1 MNPRPPAALSVAC
14 VRGARTVVAVTSAA
28 AVFSMV
34 LVVAATLGVPHSALQ
49 VPNEM
54 FYALNLPGGDN
65 AALAAMMVAMSWA
78 LARRKRL
85 GWWALFFM
93 QAAGASLSALIVL
106 LGPVLPV
113 PEDTPGPLVFSP
125 ADVAVL
131 VVSMAFGVVS
141 LPALWHLRPAF
152 PGQLRQASWAS
163 VAVTTLVG
171 VVATVVVV
179 TVLVFVGADRRM
191 QTPFIV
197 VAVLNE
203 AVQQSPLPTPIPPHL
218 VWVQHVA
225 VVGLVA
231 TLLATVYVF
240 LSSARATNPWT
251 PDREV
256 AVRKLLI
263 EYGDDSLGY
272 FAARSDKSVV
282 FGVSERSAVSY
293 GVVGSVSLASGD
305 PLGDR
310 RFWGEA
316 IAAWQAEARFYG
328 WSPAVLAASEEG
340 AQAYAAAGLKV
351 LEVGDEAVLN
361 VDRFT
366 TGNTSRTSLRRAVN
380 RLRRTGHTVKVRRWA
395 DLSVEETT
403 AICAAAGQWRRGE
416 VERGF
421 SMALSRR
428 PDASDRKLV
437 VVTAYDSAGMLVG
450 LLTFAPWGRHGGS
463 LDVMQRSPDSPSGVT
478 DLMIVSFLEQAAT
491 LGWRQVSMNFCL
503 FRRVFTANARVA
515 PLPGTRIIAGF
526 LTALDRWFQ
535 VESLYRF
542 SARFGPEWV
551 PRYLCFDSNLSLAST
566 AMAVARAEGFMPR
579 PFAMRRGAAART
591 GLTAAQVAELAAYE
605 AELMPSP
612 EGLMP
617 HRNQQ
622 MRHRIRCVTEAAAAG
637 ESLFPVGAVPALS
650 LGAAL
655 AALTVASPG
664 DPTSTAST
672 APAGGVTEDVSGH
685 ASQRVPGYPASN
697 GQERAFSGEPEA
709 GQVCVAGR
717 VRRVRRH
724 GLVVFADL
732 VDGEHTAQVLVS
744 ADGVG
749 EESTRRFGRQVAAG
763 DVIVVT
769 ATWGTS
775 RTGTR
780 SLVVS
785 QWFVAAKA
793 LLPIPFEGLTDPA
806 RRLRERSLDLMVNPS
821 GADLLRQRSA
831 AVAAVRDVL
840 REKGFMEVETPM
852 LNTVHGGAS
861 ARPFHTHI
869 NAYGKDL
876 TLRIAPELYLKRLV
890 VAGLGPVFEIGRN
903 FRNEGVDATHN
914 PEFTAVEAYQPF
926 SDYHGM
932 RELMQD
938 LVQRAAA
945 AVHGSPVAMI
955 APSPGAAPEPMDI
968 SGNWQVVPVL
978 EAVSA
983 AVGREVSLRTEFE
996 VLLGLCKR
1004 HEVHVRDDMGPG
1016 ALIEELYGELVEP
1029 ATVKPT
1035 FFVDFPEETSPLA
1048 GPHRTQPGLAER
1060 WDLVVG
1066 GTELGTAYS
1075 ELTDPLVQ
1083 RERLT
1088 RQSLKAAA
1096 GDPEAM
1102 AVDEAF
1108 LAALELGMPPCGGL
1122 GMGMDRLVMLLTGT
1136 TIRQVLTFP
1145 FVKP

>member
-1 MNPRPPAALSVAC
+1 MRQTARSRFALPGASRLRRPVRRLRPRPDMNPRPPAALSVAC

-28 AVFSMV
+28 AVFSV
-34 LVVAATLGVPHSALQ
+34 LLVVAAAWGVPHSWLQ
-49 VPNEM
+49 APNEL

-65 AALAAMMVAMSWA
+65 AAAAAIMLAMSWA

-85 GWWALFFM
+85 GWWALFLM
-93 QAAGASLSALIVL
+93 QAVGVAVSAFIVFLGQVLVPGDGSGL
-106 LGPVLPV
+106 LLF
-113 PEDTPGPLVFSP
+113 TPL
-125 ADVAVL
+125 DIAVL
-131 VVSMAFGVVS
+131 VVSITFGLVS

-152 PGQLRQASWAS
+152 PGRLRQASWAS
-163 VAVTTLVG
+163 VAGTALVG
-171 VVATVVVV
+171 LFATSVVV
-179 TVLVFVGADRRM
+179 TVVVLVGAEDRM

-203 AVQQSPLPTPIPPHL
+203 AVQQSPLLTPVPAKF
-218 VWVQHVA
+218 VWVEDVA
-225 VVGLVA
+225 VVGLIA

-240 LSSARATNPWT
+240 LSSAQATNPWT
-251 PDREV
+251 PQREL
-256 AVRKLLI
+256 AVRKLLS
-263 EYGDDSLGY
+263 EHGEDSLGY
-272 FAARSDKSVV
+272 FATRSDKSVV
-282 FGVSERSAVSY
+282 FGISERSAVSY
-293 GVVGSVSLASGD
+293 AVVGSVSLASGD

-328 WSPAVLAASEEG
+328 WSPAVLAASEDG

-351 LEVGDEAVLN
+351 LDVGDEAVLN

-366 TGNTSRTSLRRAVN
+366 TGNTSRTSLRRTVN
-380 RLRRTGHTVKVRRWA
+380 RLRRTGHTVKIRRWA
-395 DLSVEETT
+395 ELSAEE
-403 AICAAAGQWRRGE
+403 AAAIGVAASQWRHGE
-416 VERGF
+416 AERGF
-421 SMALSRR
+421 SMALSRQ
-428 PDASDRKLV
+428 PDTADRKLV
-437 VVTAYDSAGMLVG
+437 VVTAYDSAGALVG

-463 LDVMQRSPDSPSGVT
+463 LDVMQRSQESPGGVT
-478 DLMIVSFLEQAAT
+478 DLMIVSFMEQAAT
-491 LGWRQVSMNFCL
+491 LGWRQVSMNFCV

-515 PLPGTRIIAGF
+515 PLPGTRIIAGL

-566 AMAVARAEGFMPR
+566 AVAVARAEGFLPQ
-579 PFAMRRGAAART
+579 PFSMRRGAAART
-591 GLTAAQVAELAAYE
+591 GLTAAQMAELAAHE
-605 AELMPSP
+605 AKLLPSA
-612 EGLMP
+612 EGLAP
-617 HRNQQ
+617 RRNQQ
-622 MRHRIRCVTEAAAAG
+622 MRHRIQCVTDAAAAG
-637 ESLFPVGAVPALS
+637 ESLFPVGAFPAQP
-650 LGAAL
+650 LGA
-655 AALTVASPG
+655 V
-664 DPTSTAST
+664 
-672 APAGGVTEDVSGH
+672 
-685 ASQRVPGYPASN
+685 VPGVK
-697 GQERAFSGEPEA
+697 GQ
-709 GQVCVAGR
+709 QVCVAAR
-717 VRRVRRH
+717 VRRLRRH
-724 GLVVFADL
+724 GLVVFADV
-732 VDGEHTAQVLVS
+732 VDGAHTAQLLV
-744 ADGVG
+744 AAEGVG
-749 EESTRRFGRQVAAG
+749 PESTRRFSKQVAVG
-763 DVIVVT
+763 DVVVVT
-769 ATWGTS
+769 GVWGVS

-780 SLVVS
+780 SLLATQWQVV
-785 QWFVAAKA
+785 AKA
-793 LLPIPFEGLTDPA
+793 LLPIPFEGLTDPG
-806 RRLRERSLDLMVNPS
+806 RRMRERSLDLMVNPA

-840 REKGFMEVETPM
+840 RAKGFLEVETPM

-869 NAYGKDL
+869 NAYNRDL

-890 VAGLGPVFEIGRN
+890 VAGMGPVFEIGRN

-932 RELMQD
+932 RELMQE
-938 LVQRAAA
+938 LVQQAAV
-945 AVHGSPVAMI
+945 AVHGSQVAML
-955 APSPGAAPEPMDI
+955 PLCPGGGLEEVDI
-968 SGNWQVVPVL
+968 SGTWPVVPVL

-983 AVGREVSLRTEFE
+983 AVGREVSLETEFE
-996 VLLGLCKR
+996 VLLGLCRR

-1029 ATVKPT
+1029 ATVRPT

-1048 GPHRTQPGLAER
+1048 GPHRSKPGLAER
-1060 WDLVVG
+1060 WDMVVA

-1096 GDPEAM
+1096 GDLEAM
-1102 AVDEAF
+1102 AIDEAF